1 MASATPRASQWSEA
15 WARALI
21 ASSRDVVWVRTVDGV
36 LVYAS
41 PAVEATLGYPPEEL
55 EGRSERDLIHQDD
68 ASLRDESVE
77 RLLASD
83 EPQSPLELRVRHRD
97 GSFRWLEM
105 IDTNWIADPA
115 VRGIVTN
122 AVMSRPA
129 RRPKTSSC
137 SSPSETRSPVF
148 RTARS

>member
-55 EGRSERDLIHQDD
+55 EGRSERDLIHQDERES
-68 ASLRDESVE
+68 AATSLS
-77 RLLASD
+77 S
-83 EPQSPLELRVRHRD
+83 
-97 GSFRWLEM
+97 GSLQ
-105 IDTNWIADPA
+105 
-115 VRGIVTN
+115 
-122 AVMSRPA
+122 VMNPN
-129 RRPKTSSC
+129 P
-137 SSPSETRSPVF
+137 PSNCGF
-148 RTARS
+148 AIGMARSAGLR